1 MGAKLVRSFLTD
13 DKSNICSLYWSSSKI
28 KRVVRSTIAAETLCL
43 SEERGGGNVAM
54 YINKLVSKLWF
65 HDGKQLNIIAYT
77 DNESLYD
84 AVHTLKQTAH
94 DLLRKWLNYELAI

>member
-43 SEERGGGNVAM
+43 SEGGGNVAM
-54 YINKLVSKLWF
+54 YINKLVSKL
-65 HDGKQLNIIAYT
+65 
-77 DNESLYD
+77 
-84 AVHTLKQTAH
+84 
-94 DLLRKWLNYELAI
+94 

>member
-1 MGAKLVRSFLTD
+1 MGAKLVRSFSNRWQKQHMLTLLEFFQNQ
-13 DKSNICSLYWSSSKI
+13 KSSKI
-28 KRVVRSTIAAETLCL
+28 NHSSRDIVSFRE
-43 SEERGGGNVAM
+43 GGGNVAM